1 MRHLMKK
8 NPEKLFYDYVHKAEE
23 MDPLRAMNLLTKA
36 CMNYMHVSAGYRS
49 MAYYAGGHWLKAF
62 NKTDHPLVEQT
73 RDMAFC
79 EVMPLICT
87 DYSQEEYDEFDV
99 MHINPDDEE
108 RLLSEMMNE
117 LDEETVHALCM
128 GYWLGNM

>member
-1 MRHLMKK
+1 MSTSIEEER
-8 NPEKLFYDYVHKAEE
+8 LFYDYVHKAEG
-23 MDPLRAMNLLTKA
+23 MDPLRAMILLTKA

-49 MAYYAGGHWLKAF
+49 MAYYAGWAWLKEF
-62 NKTDHPLVEQT
+62 NKTDHPLTAQT

-99 MHINPDDEE
+99 IHIDPDDEE

-117 LDEETVHALCM
+117 LDEETASALCK
-128 GYWLGNM
+128 GYWLEHM

>member
-1 MRHLMKK
+1 MIV
-8 NPEKLFYDYVHKAEE
+8 EKLFYDYVHKAEG
-23 MDPLRAMNLLTKA
+23 MDPLRAMKLLTKA
-36 CMNYMHVSAGYRS
+36 CMNYMHVSVGYRS

-62 NKTDHPLVEQT
+62 NKTDHPLTAQT
-73 RDMAFC
+73 RDMSFR
-79 EVMPLICT
+79 EVMPLICS

-99 MHINPDDEE
+99 ICIDHEHEE
-108 RLLSEMMNE
+108 QILSQMIEL